1 MNQVLAT
8 KQKISYGTIFNII
21 GLFGISAALTVA
33 FYYQLVLSE
42 LPCPL
47 CLLQRTGMIMIGF
60 GFLFNLRFGIKSA
73 HYGIALIGC
82 IVTGIIAIRQVFLHI
97 MPGDT
102 GYGSALFGLH
112 FYTWALL
119 SSIIAIIAISV
130 MLILKSLEKTTEEK
144 ENAPVFG
151 QILIG
156 LFVLLIAANLISTVL
171 ECGGG
176 QCDDNP
182 TFYQLLGK

>member
-8 KQKISYGTIFNII
+8 KQQISYGMIFNLI
-21 GLFGISAALTVA
+21 GLFAISAALTLA

-47 CLLQRTGMIMIGF
+47 CLLQRAGMITIGF

-73 HYGIALIGC
+73 HYGLSLLGC
-82 IVTGIIAIRQVFLHI
+82 IVTGIVAIRQVFLHI
-97 MPGDT
+97 TPGDL

-112 FYTWALL
+112 FYTWALIC
-119 SSIIAIIAISV
+119 SVIAIIGISV
-130 MLILKSLEKTTEEK
+130 MLISKSLEKTTEAK
-144 ENAPVFG
+144 PNKSVIG
-151 QILIG
+151 QIIIG
-156 LFVLLIAANLISTVL
+156 LFVILITANLISTIL